1 MITVSQVVDLTR
13 PISDDL
19 AMWPGTPRPEFETR
33 FMLERDGFYARR
45 ASLWEH
51 TGTHIDAPAH
61 FIAGGRSVD
70 MLDLSTLVCPALVID
85 VEPACAKDPDYLF
98 SADDVRRFEDAHGII
113 AEGSAVLVR
122 TGWDR
127 FESDRARYMGAPGEL
142 HFPGFSEDAARL
154 LVDERR
160 VAGIGIDTL
169 STDYGAADVFDVHGV
184 VLGAGRWQLEGL
196 INLDQLPPT
205 GSLLVIGALPLAGG
219 SGAPARVLAL
229 L

>member
-1 MITVSQVVDLTR
+1 MITVTQVVDLTR

-19 AMWPGTPRPEFETR
+19 AMWPGTPQPEFETR

-70 MLDLSTLVCPALVID
+70 MLDLSALVCPAVIID
-85 VEPACAKDPDYLF
+85 VEPACAKDPDYLVR
-98 SADDVRRFEDAHGII
+98 ADDVRRFEDAHGTIS
-113 AEGSAVLVR
+113 EGSAVLVR

-127 FESDRARYMGAPGEL
+127 LESDRQRYMGTPGDL
-142 HFPGFSEDAARL
+142 HFPGFGEDAARL
-154 LVDERR
+154 LVDERH

-169 STDYGAADVFDVHGV
+169 STDYGAAHTFHVHGV
-184 VLGAGRWQLEGL
+184 VLGAGCWQLEGL
-196 INLDQLPPT
+196 MNLDRLPPT
-205 GSLLVIGALPLAGG
+205 GSLLIIGALPLAGG